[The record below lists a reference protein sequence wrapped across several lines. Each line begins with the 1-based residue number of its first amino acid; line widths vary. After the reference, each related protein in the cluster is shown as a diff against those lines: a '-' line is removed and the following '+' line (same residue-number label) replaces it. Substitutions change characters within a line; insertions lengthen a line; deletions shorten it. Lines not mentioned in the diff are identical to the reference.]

1 MLQPSAQRKE
11 PAMLTPRQKVH
22 LVAAGPTRWLSLIED
37 NHIQTNPA
45 TAARLISSATRN
57 GINPATLDGVLTSL
71 AKLTAATIILSN
83 AVATDLTISAQKV
96 FIDARAV
103 AKDLN
108 TNSTLPTIAGGY
120 TTQISTAA
128 STFNTQAGTE
138 ALIRLLIDTI
148 RIAYHVTGD

>member
-1 MLQPSAQRKE
+1 
-11 PAMLTPRQKVH
+11 MLTPRQKLH
-22 LVAAGPTRWLSLIED
+22 LVAAGPNRWPSLIED
-37 NHIQTNPA
+37 DHTKTNPA
-45 TAARLISSATRN
+45 AAAQLISSATRN
-57 GINPATLDGVLTSL
+57 GINPATLEIAFTSL

-83 AVATDLTISAQKV
+83 AVATDLTISAQKA
-96 FIDARAV
+96 FIDARAM

-108 TNSTLPTIAGGY
+108 KRSTIPTITGGD

-148 RIAYHVTGD
+148 RIAYHFTGA